1 MTDETQLPKPDEPA
15 AAATDIPVEIDD
27 TATKLATLEKE
38 KKELHERLLRTAAD
52 FDNFRKRS
60 RKDQDDAR
68 AKAREDVLRE
78 ILPVADNLERALQAA
93 ETTPGG
99 QAGTASAS
107 GIADG
112 VKLVLRQLASAL
124 DRFEVKAFSSLGEA
138 FDPAR
143 HEAISQ
149 VETAD
154 QPAGTVVNEM
164 QKGYLMGSRL
174 LRPAM
179 VAVARPPAPP
189 PTSTDESEG
198 AGEDANSTGTGT
210 GIGADAPAGE
220 GEGS

>member
-1 MTDETQLPKPDEPA
+1 MTDETQAPRPDEPA
-15 AAATDIPVEIDD
+15 PNDIPIEVDD
-27 TATKLATLEKE
+27 SSKLATLEKE
-38 KKELHERLLRTAAD
+38 RKELHERLLRTAAD

-60 RKDQDDAR
+60 RKDMDDAR
-68 AKAREDVLRE
+68 AKAKEDVLRE
-78 ILPVADNLERALQAA
+78 ILPVADNLERALAAA
-93 ETTPGG
+93 ESQGG
-99 QAGTASAS
+99 PAATG

-124 DRFEVKAFSSLGEA
+124 DRFEVKAFASLGEA

-149 VETAD
+149 IETPD

-164 QKGYLMGSRL
+164 QKGYLMGARL

-179 VAVARPPAPP
+179 VAVARPPAAPTPP
-189 PTSTDESEG
+189 PAVAPPAEPG
-198 AGEDANSTGTGT
+198 AGAVIDVEVE
-210 GIGADAPAGE
+210 PAGE

>member
-1 MTDETQLPKPDEPA
+1 MTDETEPRPDGPA
-15 AAATDIPVEIDD
+15 ITEIPVEVDD
-27 TATKLATLEKE
+27 TTRLATLERE
-38 KKELHERLLRTAAD
+38 KKDLHERYLRTAAD

-68 AKAREDVLRE
+68 SKAREDVLRE
-78 ILPVADNLERALQAA
+78 ILPVADNLERALNAA
-93 ETTPGG
+93 EAQGG
-99 QAGTASAS
+99 AAGVSS

-124 DRFEVKAFSSLGEA
+124 DRFEVKPFSSLGEA

-149 VETAD
+149 IETAD

-164 QKGYLMGSRL
+164 QKGYLMGTRL

-179 VAVARPPAPP
+179 VAVARPPAAPVAEAPP
-189 PTSTDESEG
+189 AEVN
-198 AGEDANSTGTGT
+198 A
-210 GIGADAPAGE
+210 APSGE